1 MQEKRVPKGGRAH
14 FHALY
19 GNIFAGIEKYVAR
32 AVVVVGIFPL
42 SREFVPRAKRWR
54 DAPAPA
60 TRTNPAERA
69 PKDEIISMLCRRIFP
84 CRWRLSTRCGI
95 SP

>member
-42 SREFVPRAKRWR
+42 TREFVPR
-54 DAPAPA
+54 A